1 MDMTELQRLIGRPG
15 MYYSPTDFTAAYA
28 TATTLTLG
36 DIAGLPTVASLI
48 SANAPEVRGVLEIQA
63 TSNKHIWWS
72 AKTNTPSFAA
82 GTLTMN
88 GVAFT
93 AASQYIV
100 VVSGPMKG
108 SSTLVALLA
117 MLTNIA
123 EANPLTL
130 LGLPGIYHS
139 DEDFAAT
146 YNDPDEID
154 LTGLPTVPTSG
165 DFLAV
170 YEKLDGDVYKPWLAT
185 DLDFVFTPTG
195 PGAGTLQVVTAT
207 FTATSEF
214 IVVYKDQIKGFD
226 PVLNSMQEVLMN
238 AIQHDWI
245 DVETPITAGNFATAN
260 PQDTGF
266 FITKGLKWIGVEILW
281 TALGADTITITP
293 RTDNTD
299 AGVLEHIWTRGDY
312 LYPNGV
318 IGGAVALDASGLTE
332 AQAGAGT
339 IYRYLR
345 LAVHATN
352 RMKIQFSSGLATGT
366 ITVRVTK
373 QG

>member
-1 MDMTELQRLIGRPG
+1 MDKTEFQRLLGRPG
-15 MYYSPTDFTAAYA
+15 IYFSGIDFTAAYA

-63 TSNKHIWWS
+63 TSNKHIWWG
-72 AKTNTPSFAA
+72 AETNTPSFAA

-108 SSTLVALLA
+108 SSTLTAILA

-123 EANPLTL
+123 EANPLEL

-139 DEDFAAT
+139 DEDFAAA

-165 DFLAV
+165 DFLGV
-170 YEKLDGDVYKPWLAT
+170 YEKLDGDVLKPWLAT
-185 DLDFVFTPTG
+185 DLDFVFTATG

-214 IVVYKDQIKGFD
+214 IVIYKDQIKAFD
-226 PVLNSMQEVLMN
+226 DVLNSDQIVQMN
-238 AIQHDWI
+238 AQQHDWV
-245 DVETPITAGNFATAN
+245 DVATPITAGDFAVTN

-266 FITKGLKWIGVEILW
+266 FIVKGLKWVSVEILW
-281 TALGADTITITP
+281 TALGADTITITA
-293 RTDNTD
+293 RSDNTD
-299 AGVLEHIWTRGDY
+299 AGVLEHLWTRGDY

-318 IGGAVALDASGLTE
+318 IGAAVALDATGFTL

-339 IYRYLR
+339 IYRVFR
-345 LAVHATN
+345 LPVHAIN
-352 RMKIQFSSGLATGT
+352 RMKLQINSGLATGT
-366 ITVRVTK
+366 VTVRITK